1 MELGEA
7 NKSSVIENEVE
18 VHLAVRRQL
27 NQMLYQFFQLS
38 IKRAKL
44 SIVLHY

>member
-7 NKSSVIENEVE
+7 NKSFIENEVE
-18 VHLAVRRQL
+18 VYLAVRRQF

-38 IKRAKL
+38 IKRVKL
-44 SIVLHY
+44 SIVLNY